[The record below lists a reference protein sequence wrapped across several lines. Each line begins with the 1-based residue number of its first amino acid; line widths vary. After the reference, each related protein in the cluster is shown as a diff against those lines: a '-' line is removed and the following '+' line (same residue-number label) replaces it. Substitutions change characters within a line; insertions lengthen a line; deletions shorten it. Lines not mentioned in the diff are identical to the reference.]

1 MSVAADESIK
11 WEHDM
16 RHNTAD
22 TAEIVSQIER
32 FKSSP
37 AVLSWYI
44 SDEPDGAGDHPGAP
58 VGVSPGQVQAAYD
71 AAKQADPY
79 HPVRARAF

>member
-1 MSVAADESIK
+1 
-11 WEHDM
+11 M
-16 RHNTAD
+16 RHSTAD
-22 TAEIVSQIER
+22 TVEIASQIER

-37 AVLSWYI
+37 VLSWYI

-58 VGVSPGQVQAAYD
+58 VGVSPAQVQAAYD

-79 HPVRARAF
+79 HPVIASLP

>member
-1 MSVAADESIK
+1 MAANAGTK

-16 RHNTAD
+16 RHHTAD
-22 TAEIVSQIER
+22 TVEIVSLIER

-37 AVLSWYI
+37 AILSWYI
-44 SDEPDGAGDHPGAP
+44 SDEPDGAGNHPGAP

-79 HPVRARAF
+79 HPVIASLP